1 MGINRQQALDCFAS
15 DDLIGIGMEADAVRR
30 ELHPE
35 GVASYAVEGTLDPS
49 LGIEAAQEAVAAQVA
64 MEATS
69 VALTRM
75 SEQRIG
81 LAQLQDQLR
90 HLKIRFPQI
99 AIAGVTATDIAAI
112 GELAGV
118 SLADVLGRLH
128 DAGLETLDGSDANL
142 LDEAPTSGTCS
153 RQQWMDTHR
162 IAHALGMRT
171 AAAMRIGSS
180 ESSEQRV
187 DFLEHLKR
195 LQEET
200 GGFCAFSLWT
210 AGVSAGQTGV
220 SQTADEP
227 TAVEYLKT
235 LAICR
240 MFLDNIEN
248 VQCSWAAQGTKVL
261 QMGLRFG
268 TNDAGAVRKGQA
280 RAGAAREGAQE
291 EELRRLIRDAGL
303 MPVARDTL
311 YNTVFLS

>member
-1 MGINRQQALDCFAS
+1 
-15 DDLIGIGMEADAVRR
+15 MEA
-30 ELHPE
+30 
-35 GVASYAVEGTLDPS
+35 S
-49 LGIEAAQEAVAAQVA
+49 
-64 MEATS
+64 S

-81 LAQLQDQLR
+81 LSQLSELLR
-90 HLKIRFPQI
+90 HLKIRFPRV
-99 AIAGVTATDIAAI
+99 AIAGITATDIAAT

-128 DAGLETLDGSDANL
+128 DVGLETLDGSDANL
-142 LDEAPTSGTCS
+142 VDEAPKAGTCN
-153 RQQWMDTHR
+153 RQQWLDTHR

-171 AAAMRIGSS
+171 TAAMRIGSS

-195 LQEET
+195 LQEDT

-210 AGVSAGQTGV
+210 AGASAGQTGV
-220 SQTADEP
+220 SQAADEP

-240 MFLDNIEN
+240 MFLDYIEN

-268 TNDAGAVRKGQA
+268 TNDAGTVRKGQVH
-280 RAGAAREGAQE
+280 AGAAREGAQE

-311 YNTVFLS
+311 YSTVFLS